1 MNYWLWHIRMTYAGP
16 FTSHIARKCCRVT
29 KTNLYR
35 ISDRNIHKFMF
46 QICLLASSVARDL
59 KGLAWCCGGTNC
71 TGRDLATTQCKPP
84 PCIPNWGR
92 SQTVVIGEEFYIE
105 PFRGAIYEASEPF
118 LQRVYVCIKIQ
129 TNPSNTA
136 DEEINIKIWKFNI
149 WKYWMSRVVAN
160 SLM

>member
-1 MNYWLWHIRMTYAGP
+1 MTYAGP

-84 PCIPNWGR
+84 PMH
-92 SQTVVIGEEFYIE
+92 SQLRKKSDGGD
-105 PFRGAIYEASEPF
+105 RR
-118 LQRVYVCIKIQ
+118 RVLYR
-129 TNPSNTA
+129 T
-136 DEEINIKIWKFNI
+136 F
-149 WKYWMSRVVAN
+149 
-160 SLM
+160 